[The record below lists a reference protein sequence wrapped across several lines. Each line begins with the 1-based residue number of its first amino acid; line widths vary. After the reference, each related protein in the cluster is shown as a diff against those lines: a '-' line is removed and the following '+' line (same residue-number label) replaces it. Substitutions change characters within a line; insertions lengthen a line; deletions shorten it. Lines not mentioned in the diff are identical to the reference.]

1 MVFSSITFLFI
12 FLPVVLIV
20 YYLINPRLRNIFL
33 TMSSLFFYAW
43 GEQKLVMLMVF
54 SIAINYLGGILI
66 DLMARESK
74 PKASRIFLFLFVTIN
89 ILMLGYFK
97 YTNFI
102 ISNINEMGISS
113 FSSYNEIILPIGI
126 SFFTFQ
132 GMSYLIDVYYKKV
145 DSQKS
150 LVSLAL
156 YISMFPQLIAGP
168 IVRYI
173 DVSKQ
178 IEADRKFNILQFQR
192 GVIRFIIGLF
202 KKVIIANQMGFMAD
216 FVFNNS
222 GDVGSASLW
231 IGVVCYA
238 FQIYFDFSGYS
249 DMAIGLG
256 KMFGF
261 DFLENFDHPYIS
273 KSIQEF
279 WRRWHI
285 SLSSWFRDYLYIPL
299 GGNRKG
305 VSRTYVNLIIVFF
318 ITGLWHGASW
328 NFIFWG
334 LFHGFFLIWE
344 KIGLIKFLNKV
355 PNFVGH
361 IYMALVVLV
370 GWVFFR
376 AETLSDAW
384 QYLEGMFAFRTSGNE
399 IVYQYISMYF
409 VLVFIIAVIFSTN
422 IKVYLKAKWALLS
435 KAQEFKYILYPM
447 YLLLF
452 FLSLLELAESNYN
465 PFIYFRF

>member
-1 MVFSSITFLFI
+1 MVFSSLTFLFI
-12 FLPVVLIV
+12 FLPSVLFI
-20 YYLINPRLRNIFL
+20 YYLINTRFRNIFL
-33 TMSSLFFYAW
+33 TIASLIFYAW
-43 GEQKLVMLMVF
+43 GEQKLVMLMIF
-54 SIAINYLGGILI
+54 SISINYLGGILI
-66 DLMARESK
+66 SLMAREGRS
-74 PKASRIFLFLFVTIN
+74 KASRIFLFFFVAMNVLI
-89 ILMLGYFK
+89 LGYFK

-102 ISNINEMGISS
+102 IANINEMGILS
-113 FSSYNEIILPIGI
+113 FSSLNEIILPIGI

-132 GMSYLIDVYYKKV
+132 GMSYLIDVYYEKV

-178 IEADRKFNILQFQR
+178 IEADRKFDILQFQR

-222 GDVGSASLW
+222 GEVGSVSLW
-231 IGVVCYA
+231 IGVVSYA

-261 DFLENFDHPYIS
+261 DFLENFNHPYIS

-305 VSRTYVNLIIVFF
+305 IGRTYVNLIIVFF

-344 KIGLIKFLNKV
+344 RIGLSKFLNKA

-361 IYMALVVLV
+361 IYLALVVLV

-376 AETLSDAW
+376 AENLSDAW
-384 QYLEGMFAFRTSGNE
+384 QYLEGMFAFRKGGNE
-399 IVYQYISMYF
+399 IVYQYISTYF
-409 VLVFIIAVIFSTN
+409 VFVFIIAVIFSTN
-422 IKVYLKAKWALLS
+422 IKVYFKAKWALLN
-435 KAQEFKYILYPM
+435 KPQQFKYILYPM
-447 YLLLF
+447 YLVLF

>member
-1 MVFSSITFLFI
+1 
-12 FLPVVLIV
+12 
-20 YYLINPRLRNIFL
+20 
-33 TMSSLFFYAW
+33 
-43 GEQKLVMLMVF
+43 
-54 SIAINYLGGILI
+54 
-66 DLMARESK
+66 
-74 PKASRIFLFLFVTIN
+74 
-89 ILMLGYFK
+89 
-97 YTNFI
+97 
-102 ISNINEMGISS
+102 
-113 FSSYNEIILPIGI
+113 
-126 SFFTFQ
+126 
-132 GMSYLIDVYYKKV
+132 MSYLIDVYYEKV

-168 IVRYI
+168 IVRYV

-178 IEADRKFNILQFQR
+178 IEADRKFDILQFQR

-222 GDVGSASLW
+222 GEVGSVSLW
-231 IGVVCYA
+231 IGVVSYA

-305 VSRTYVNLIIVFF
+305 IGRTYANLIIVFF

-334 LFHGFFLIWE
+334 LFHGSFLIWE
-344 KIGLIKFLNKV
+344 RIGLSKFLNKA
-355 PNFVGH
+355 PNFVGY
-361 IYMALVVLV
+361 IYMALVVLI

-384 QYLEGMFAFRTSGNE
+384 QYLKGMFAFGKEENE
-399 IVYQYISMYF
+399 IVYQYISNYF
-409 VLVFIIAVIFSTN
+409 VFVFIMAVVFSTN
-422 IKVYLKAKWALLS
+422 IKAYLKTKWALLN
-435 KAQEFKYILYPM
+435 KAQEFKYILYPI

>member
-344 KIGLIKFLNKV
+344 KIGLIKFLNKA
-355 PNFVGH
+355 PSFVGH

-384 QYLEGMFAFRTSGNE
+384 QYLEGMFAFRMSGNE

>member
-1 MVFSSITFLFI
+1 M
-12 FLPVVLIV
+12 
-20 YYLINPRLRNIFL
+20 
-33 TMSSLFFYAW
+33 
-43 GEQKLVMLMVF
+43 
-54 SIAINYLGGILI
+54 GIL
-66 DLMARESK
+66 
-74 PKASRIFLFLFVTIN
+74 
-89 ILMLGYFK
+89 
-97 YTNFI
+97 
-102 ISNINEMGISS
+102 S
-113 FSSYNEIILPIGI
+113 FSSLNEIILPIGI

-132 GMSYLIDVYYKKV
+132 GMSYLIDVYYEKV

-178 IEADRKFNILQFQR
+178 IEADRKFDILQFQR

-222 GDVGSASLW
+222 GEVGSVSLW
-231 IGVVCYA
+231 IGVVSYA

-261 DFLENFDHPYIS
+261 DFLENFNHPYIS

-305 VSRTYVNLIIVFF
+305 IGRTYVNLIIVFF

-344 KIGLIKFLNKV
+344 RIGLSKFLNKA

-361 IYMALVVLV
+361 IYLALVVLV

-376 AETLSDAW
+376 AENLSDAW
-384 QYLEGMFAFRTSGNE
+384 QYLEGMFAFRKGGNE
-399 IVYQYISMYF
+399 IVYQYISTYF
-409 VLVFIIAVIFSTN
+409 VFVFIIAVIFSTN
-422 IKVYLKAKWALLS
+422 IKVYFKAKWALLN
-435 KAQEFKYILYPM
+435 KPQQFKYILYPM
-447 YLLLF
+447 
-452 FLSLLELAESNYN
+452 
-465 PFIYFRF
+465 

>member
-1 MVFSSITFLFI
+1 MVFSSLTFLFI
-12 FLPVVLIV
+12 FLPSVLFI
-20 YYLINPRLRNIFL
+20 YYLINTRFRNIFL
-33 TMSSLFFYAW
+33 TIASLIFYAW
-43 GEQKLVMLMVF
+43 GEQKLVMLMIF
-54 SIAINYLGGILI
+54 SISINYLGGILI
-66 DLMARESK
+66 SLMAREGRS
-74 PKASRIFLFLFVTIN
+74 KASRIFLFFFVAMNVLI
-89 ILMLGYFK
+89 LGYFK

-102 ISNINEMGISS
+102 IANINEMGILS
-113 FSSYNEIILPIGI
+113 FSSLNEIILPIGI

-132 GMSYLIDVYYKKV
+132 GMSYLIDVYYEKV

-178 IEADRKFNILQFQR
+178 IEADRKFDILQFQR

-222 GDVGSASLW
+222 GEVGSVSLW
-231 IGVVCYA
+231 IGVVSYA

-261 DFLENFDHPYIS
+261 DFLENFNHPYIS

-305 VSRTYVNLIIVFF
+305 IGRTYVNLIIVFF

-344 KIGLIKFLNKV
+344 RIGLSKFLNKA

-361 IYMALVVLV
+361 IYLALVVLV

-376 AETLSDAW
+376 AENLSDAW
-384 QYLEGMFAFRTSGNE
+384 QYLEGMFAFRKGGNE
-399 IVYQYISMYF
+399 IVYQYISTYF
-409 VLVFIIAVIFSTN
+409 VFVFIIAVIFSTN
-422 IKVYLKAKWALLS
+422 IKVYFKAKWALLN
-435 KAQEFKYILYPM
+435 KPQQFKYILYPM
-447 YLLLF
+447 
-452 FLSLLELAESNYN
+452 
-465 PFIYFRF
+465 